1 MRQGIEF
8 QEMTETRVSEPAF
21 QAGRR
26 GDSAR
31 GDCWMGW
38 TPSKDGNF
46 DLELSSKVE
55 VLYGDAIREML
66 TNLAKDVGLEKGL
79 LEVEDRGAL
88 PFIHKARLEALAQK
102 TLGNPDLRVPPEE
115 SGASIA
121 EPIRKRP
128 RRSRLYLPGNEPKYM
143 LNAALHRPDAVIL
156 DLEDS
161 VAPTAKADALCLVRH
176 ALHALDWGDCER
188 MVRVNQGELGLADI
202 AALLD
207 APFHLV
213 LLPKIEDAEEVQK
226 FEEAAGD
233 TPLLFMPILETARGV
248 LKAVDI
254 AEASTRNVA
263 LTLGLED
270 LTVDLGVVKTPE
282 GAETLF
288 ARSFVVHA
296 AKACG
301 LQAIDSVYGN
311 VGDEEGLRASV
322 REAKALGFEGKG
334 CVHPRQIRVVHE
346 ELAPSAEQIEKACA
360 IVEAFEEAEAQ
371 GEAVVSLGSKM
382 IDPPVVQRALNVVRG
397 AESAGLLA
405 ADWREAKE
413 ESES

>member
-226 FEEAAGD
+226 FEEAAGA
-233 TPLLFMPILETARGV
+233 TPLLFMPILEPARGV

-254 AEASTRNVA
+254 AE
-263 LTLGLED
+263 
-270 LTVDLGVVKTPE
+270 
-282 GAETLF
+282 
-288 ARSFVVHA
+288 A

-311 VGDEEGLRASV
+311 VGDEEGLRASG

-382 IDPPVVQRALNVVRG
+382 IDPPVVQRALNVVRR